1 MVHVMPEHG
10 CASLMSG
17 TKVIARSRCPAGRDL
32 TPSRSDQL
40 RRAFRR
46 RAADKICRAAA
57 PEDCNG
63 GRCKSW
69 RFQSGSQT
77 LERLGSSPV
86 RLDGWFRYVTGSLC
100 YLSVCPVRPYC
111 YHACSNLACRCEGV
125 NIGASNIN
133 LVPSREA
140 GCWRRTA
147 GSRRVF

>member
-17 TKVIARSRCPAGRDL
+17 TKVIASLAAPPDEILLPAGA
-32 TPSRSDQL
+32 TSCVVAS
-40 RRAFRR
+40 RR

-86 RLDGWFRYVTGSLC
+86 RLDGWFRYVTGTSSLC
-100 YLSVCPVRPYC
+100 YLSVCQYVQIATMRAP
-111 YHACSNLACRCEGV
+111 
-125 NIGASNIN
+125 I
-133 LVPSREA
+133 
-140 GCWRRTA
+140 
-147 GSRRVF
+147 